1 MPHNPVKLARAER
14 QYQSAL
20 RQVARQ
26 VGAFIRG
33 FDPLDPE
40 TMPTIDVLL
49 ANYAEALKPWA
60 KRTALRMLNEVNHR
74 DIQAWKATASI
85 MSREINKE
93 ILTADVGNTFKRLM
107 DEQVD
112 LITSI
117 PLEASQRLHRLT
129 IEGLADSK
137 RASEV
142 IGEIMRSGHVAES
155 RAKTIARTETSRT
168 ATAFTQARALHVGS
182 QGYVWRTSKDA
193 DVRPSHKAMNGKFVR
208 WDDPPTLDKM
218 TGHAGCLPNCRCWT
232 EVVISD

>member
-26 VGAFIRG
+26 VGSFIRA
-33 FDPLDPE
+33 FDPLDPDSLPTME
-40 TMPTIDVLL
+40 TLL

-60 KRTALRMLNEVNHR
+60 KRTALRMLAEVNHR
-74 DIQAWKATASI
+74 DIQAWKATASV
-85 MSREINKE
+85 MSREINRE
-93 ILTADVGNTFKRLM
+93 ILTADVGNTFRRLM
-107 DEQVD
+107 DEQVG

-117 PLEASQRLHRLT
+117 PLEAAKRLHKLT
-129 IEGLADSK
+129 MEGFADST
-137 RASEV
+137 RASE
-142 IGEIMRSGHVAES
+142 IIEEIKRSGHVADS

-182 QGYVWRTSKDA
+182 QGYIWRTSKDA
-193 DVRPSHKAMNGKFVR
+193 DVRSSHKAMNGKFVR
-208 WDDPPTLDKM
+208 WDDPPTLDKL

-232 EVVISD
+232 EVVVQD

>member
-40 TMPTIDVLL
+40 TLPTIDVLL

-74 DIQAWKATASI
+74 DIQAWKATAST

-107 DEQVD
+107 DEQVG

-142 IGEIMRSGHVAES
+142 IGEIMRSGQVAES

-208 WDDPPTLDKM
+208 WDDPPMLDKM

>member
-1 MPHNPVKLARAER
+1 MANPVKMHRAER
-14 QYQSAL
+14 QFQSSL
-20 RQVARQ
+20 LQVARQ
-26 VGAFIRG
+26 VGAFIKG

-40 TMPTIDVLL
+40 TLPTINTLL

-60 KRTALRMLNEVNHR
+60 ARTAMRMLTEVNNR
-74 DIQAWKATASI
+74 DIQAWKATAST
-85 MSREINKE
+85 MSREINRE
-93 ILTADVGNTFKRLM
+93 IMTADVGATFKRLM
-107 DEQVD
+107 NEQVG

-117 PLEASQRLHRLT
+117 PLEAAERLHRLT
-129 IEGLADSK
+129 MEGLADSQ
-137 RASEV
+137 RASEIV
-142 IGEIMRSGHVAES
+142 GEIMRSGQVAES

-182 QGYVWRTSKDA
+182 QGYIWRTSKDG

-232 EVVISD
+232 EVVIQD